1 MVLQANLAHQE
12 AHEMLSSKTRTAIV
26 ALIAASSFATM
37 AVVPAASQ
45 AAKINPARNAAAK
58 QAAHKQAISGVCTEL
73 REMLNEDLQRLDAA
87 HRAGNTAEAT
97 QERER
102 ANDAYKTGYEG
113 GCGFAS

>member
-1 MVLQANLAHQE
+1 
-12 AHEMLSSKTRTAIV
+12 MLSSKIRTIAIALV
-26 ALIAASSFATM
+26 ATSSFAATSL
-37 AVVPAASQ
+37 VPTASQ

-58 QAAHKQAISGVCTEL
+58 RAVQKQVVSGVCKEL

-87 HRAGNTAEAT
+87 RRAGNTQEAT

-113 GCGFAS
+113 ECGFTM